1 LTGGVDRCGAHVF
14 EVGWKPGPRPWTQL
28 NAFSCDLE
36 VELNPLG
43 YRQPMKDF
51 LLVIK
56 KTIALIKKLLS
67 F

>member
-43 YRQPMKDF
+43 VPAANEGLPIGHQKDHSSN
-51 LLVIK
+51 K
-56 KTIALIKKLLS
+56 KIA
-67 F
+67 